1 MKQAFTASRKL
12 GHGHSNQDRRS
23 VTITVNL
30 TALRKNL
37 ATARLLSAGSKQF
50 ATIKADAYG
59 HGAVEVA
66 HALSARS
73 IKRHHGVSE
82 ADAEGRLMDAVADG
96 FAVVTLNEALELRQS
111 GIKQPVLVLQGPQT
125 PDAAGQMLRHQ
136 LWPVIH
142 DAYQYEW
149 YRQHTC
155 RGKLRAWLKVDTGM
169 GRLGFEPAEA
179 SRILSADEGIS
190 WAGLMTHFACAD
202 ETASGFTDQQVEAFG
217 SVRSEPTLER
227 SMANSAAVLAWPQAR
242 ADWARP
248 GIMLYGC
255 NPLDRSLPNGTVL
268 LPVMSA
274 QAPVISVKTMKQGA
288 GIGYAQSWTCP
299 EDMPVA
305 YAGMGYRD
313 GVPRVL
319 DASATVAVRGVR
331 CPIIGRVSM
340 DSLAIDVRQVPEV
353 QVGDAV
359 ELFGE
364 VAPIDDLAR
373 AAGTISYELLTS
385 IRGKRIYIDR

>member
-1 MKQAFTASRKL
+1 MKQAFSASRKL
-12 GHGHSNQDRRS
+12 GHGHSTQNRRS

-30 TALRKNL
+30 GALRRNL
-37 ATARLLSAGSKQF
+37 AMARELSAGSRQF

-59 HGAVEVA
+59 HGAIEVA
-66 HALSARS
+66 HALSART
-73 IKRHHGVSE
+73 IKRRYGVPE
-82 ADAEGRLMDAVADG
+82 AADNQPLDAVADG
-96 FAVVTLNEALELRQS
+96 FAVVTLGEALELRQS
-111 GIKQPVLVLQGPQT
+111 GIKQPILVLQGPQT
-125 PDAAGQMLRHQ
+125 PDAASQMLRHQ

-142 DAYQYEW
+142 DSYQYEW
-149 YRQHTC
+149 YRQHTS
-155 RGKLRAWLKVDTGM
+155 RDKLRAWMKVDTGM

-179 SRILSADEGIS
+179 SRILSSQDGIAWS
-190 WAGLMTHFACAD
+190 GLMTHFACAD
-202 ETASGFTDQQVEAFG
+202 ETGNAFTEQQVAAFG
-217 SVRSEPTLER
+217 TVQTDLPLER
-227 SMANSAAVLAWPQAR
+227 SLANSAAVLAWPQAR

-255 NPLDRSLPNGTVL
+255 NPLDRPLPPESVL
-268 LPVMSA
+268 SPVMTV
-274 QAPVISVKTMKQGA
+274 QAPLISVRAMKQGA
-288 GIGYAQSWTCP
+288 GIGYAQSWICP
-299 EDMPVA
+299 EDMTVA

-340 DSLAIDVRQVPEV
+340 DSFAIDVRQVPEV
-353 QVGDAV
+353 SVGEPV

-364 VAPIDDLAR
+364 TASVDDLAK

-385 IRGKRIYIDR
+385 VRGKRVYIDQ